1 MALLN
6 IKSLSIGAILVVM
19 TSPALAQSDDTAL
32 MKRQIASLEARVEAL
47 EDRLRVLEHSPPQ
60 QLSRS
65 FTQQKQDL
73 DEAID
78 LGEFAIRRFFD
89 IMKDVEEEA
98 QRRKEAE

>member
-6 IKSLSIGAILVVM
+6 TKSLVAGAVLAL
-19 TSPALAQSDDTAL
+19 TANPALAQSDETAL

-47 EDRLRVLEHSPPQ
+47 EDRLRVLEQSPPQ
-60 QLSRS
+60 QLSRT
-65 FTQQKQDL
+65 FTEQKQEL

-98 QRRKEAE
+98 QRRQEAE

>member
-1 MALLN
+1 MATFNLKSAPMAVAAALMMVTTLN
-6 IKSLSIGAILVVM
+6 PAGAE
-19 TSPALAQSDDTAL
+19 SHESAL

-47 EDRLRVLEHSPPQ
+47 EDRLRVLEASPPQ
-60 QLSRS
+60 QLSRT
-65 FTQQKQDL
+65 FTEQKQDL

-98 QRRKEAE
+98 QKR